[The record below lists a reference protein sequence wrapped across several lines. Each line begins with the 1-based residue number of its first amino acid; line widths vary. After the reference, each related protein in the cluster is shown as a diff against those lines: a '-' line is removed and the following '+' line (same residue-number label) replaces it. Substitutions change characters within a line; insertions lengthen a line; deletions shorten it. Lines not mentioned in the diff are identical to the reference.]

1 MESHSSRLIATRS
14 LENGQDSARSTG
26 RARPGRS
33 SSARPV
39 SSGTGARRDPPTMS
53 SRSTSSL
60 SDKILPYHRKYFV
73 ATLLRNLFFL
83 IAGFVKH
90 DYVIRFLQ
98 TSILIL

>member
-33 SSARPV
+33 SSAPPV

-60 SDKILPYHRKYFV
+60 SDKIFYH
-73 ATLLRNLFFL
+73 TIENILLQHCWKTYFL

-90 DYVIRFLQ
+90 EYVIRFYKRP
-98 TSILIL
+98 S